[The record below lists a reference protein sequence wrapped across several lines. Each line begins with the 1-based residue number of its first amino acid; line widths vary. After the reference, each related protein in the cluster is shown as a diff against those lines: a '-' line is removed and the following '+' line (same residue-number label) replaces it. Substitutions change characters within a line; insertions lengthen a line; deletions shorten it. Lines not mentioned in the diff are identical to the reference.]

1 MAVGE
6 VPLTRG
12 KERAKLGSWTPQLVS
27 VCQKQMAGALFGSG
41 PEKARK
47 ENSLRGRDPGSIV
60 GHPIMEKEEAQGKNI
75 QGSMG
80 NQAQGMNIQGSMG
93 NQLTSGPAG
102 LSGPG
107 RKIGKARTR

>member
-12 KERAKLGSWTPQLVS
+12 KERAKLGSWMPQLVS
-27 VCQKQMAGALFGSG
+27 VCQKQMAAALFGSS
-41 PEKARK
+41 PEKAGK

-80 NQAQGMNIQGSMG
+80 NQEWPSWFVRAWKEDWKGKDQVIWMEPQKNI
-93 NQLTSGPAG
+93 TP
-102 LSGPG
+102 
-107 RKIGKARTR
+107 